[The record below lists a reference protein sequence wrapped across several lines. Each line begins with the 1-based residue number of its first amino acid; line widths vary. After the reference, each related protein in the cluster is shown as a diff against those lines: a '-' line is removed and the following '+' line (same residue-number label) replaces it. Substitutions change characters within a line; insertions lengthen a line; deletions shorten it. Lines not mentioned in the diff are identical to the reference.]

1 MEDRMDEL
9 KEMVTKYEFTEEE
22 NLLLSGLAR
31 GLLKLGVAV
40 LVAGML
46 LVLYIVISFFDPVPL
61 LSISDTK
68 YAVLST
74 ADYALW
80 VLISVLVIYLS
91 VTVIKLSVPIRLI
104 TKTTGTDISYLMSF
118 VKSLT
123 RIAGLSFVSL
133 IAICILLLISLVLM
147 ILVF

>member
-1 MEDRMDEL
+1 MDKL
-9 KEMVTKYEFTEEE
+9 KEMLTKYEFTEEE

-40 LVAGML
+40 LIAGVL
-46 LVLYIVISFFDPVPL
+46 LVIYIVISFFDPGAL

-68 YAVLST
+68 YAVLSA

-80 VLISVLVIYLS
+80 VLISGLVIYLS
-91 VTVIKLSVPIRLI
+91 ITVIKLSVPIRLI

-123 RIAGLSFVSL
+123 RIAGLSFMSL

>member
-1 MEDRMDEL
+1 MDEL
-9 KEMVTKYEFTEEE
+9 KETVTKYEFTGGE

-68 YAVLST
+68 YAVLSA

-80 VLISVLVIYLS
+80 VLISILVIYLS
-91 VTVIKLSVPIRLI
+91 ITVIKLSFPIRLI

-123 RIAGLSFVSL
+123 RIAGLSFMSL

>member
-1 MEDRMDEL
+1 MDEL

>member
-1 MEDRMDEL
+1 MDEL

-40 LVAGML
+40 LIAGVL
-46 LVLYIVISFFDPVPL
+46 LVFYIVISFFDPMAL
-61 LSISDTK
+61 ISISDTK
-68 YAVLST
+68 YAVLSA

-91 VTVIKLSVPIRLI
+91 ITVIKLSVPIRLI
-104 TKTTGTDISYLMSF
+104 TKTTGMDISYLMSF

-123 RIAGLSFVSL
+123 RIAGLSFMSL

>member
-9 KEMVTKYEFTEEE
+9 KEMVMKYEFTEEE

-40 LVAGML
+40 LVAGTL

-68 YAVLST
+68 YAVLSA

-123 RIAGLSFVSL
+123 RIAGLSFISL

>member
-1 MEDRMDEL
+1 MDEL
-9 KEMVTKYEFTEEE
+9 KEMATKYEFTEEE

-31 GLLKLGVAV
+31 GLMKLGVAV
-40 LVAGML
+40 LVAGIL
-46 LVLYIVISFFDPVPL
+46 LVAYIVISFFDPVPL
-61 LSISDTK
+61 IFISDTK
-68 YAVLST
+68 YAVLSA

-80 VLISVLVIYLS
+80 VLISGLVIYLS

-123 RIAGLSFVSL
+123 RIAGLSFMSL
-133 IAICILLLISLVLM
+133 VAICILLLISLVLM